1 MRLDRR
7 LLGWGIFFILLGG
20 VPLVIKAGLVDEA
33 LVAQWPL
40 LWPVLLIGWGL
51 GLLLRETRLAVIG
64 GALSAITFGLMGGG
78 ALATGFGGVP
88 FAAGCASNP
97 PAAPFASNSGDLG
110 EAATVDIEFSC
121 GSLVVRSTVGTRWAV
136 DGSVRDGLGPTI
148 GASNNLLSISPQR
161 GHGPFD
167 TSGRATWNV
176 SLPTLPG
183 LALGLTLDAGDASVE
198 LEGHLSSVS
207 LTVNAGSA
215 HVLLGGTDSLGDV
228 NATVNAGSVVLGLP
242 AGSRSTNVSV
252 NAGSLEVCLPPSAPI
267 RISWAGALASNDFD
281 DQGLTKVDENTWT
294 SPGFDRA
301 LPHVELDVSAN
312 AGSFSLDRDGTCDA

>member
-1 MRLDRR
+1 MHLDRR
-7 LLGWGIFFILLGG
+7 LLGWGIFFILLGA
-20 VPLVIKAGLVDEA
+20 VPLAIKAGLVDEA
-33 LVAQWPL
+33 VVAQWPL

-64 GALSAITFGLMGGG
+64 GAVSAITFGLMGGG
-78 ALATGFGGVP
+78 ALATGFGGIP
-88 FAAGCASNP
+88 FAAGCTSDAA
-97 PAAPFASNSGDLG
+97 AAPFVANSGELG

-121 GSLVVRSTVGTRWAV
+121 GSLVVRSAVGSGWAL
-136 DGSVRDGLGPTI
+136 DGSDRDGLGPTT
-148 GASNNLLSISPQR
+148 GASHDLLSISPHR

-176 SLPTLPG
+176 SLPTVPR

-215 HVLLGGTDSLGDV
+215 HMLLGGTDSLGDV

-242 AGSRSTNVSV
+242 AGSRSTNVSI
-252 NAGSLEVCLPPSAPI
+252 NAGSLEVCLPTGAPV
-267 RISWAGALASNDFD
+267 RISWSGALASNDFD

-294 SPGFDRA
+294 GPGFDPA
-301 LPHVELDVSAN
+301 QPHLELNVSAN